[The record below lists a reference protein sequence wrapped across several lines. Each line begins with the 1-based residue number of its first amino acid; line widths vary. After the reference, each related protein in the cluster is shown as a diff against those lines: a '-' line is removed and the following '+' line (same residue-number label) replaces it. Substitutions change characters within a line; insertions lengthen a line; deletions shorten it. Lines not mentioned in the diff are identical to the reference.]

1 MKGWCIFHTGFVSR
15 QASQGADLQMMK
27 TLNLNEGDPI
37 RLTGAELKKGKMVK
51 IQAQSV
57 DFLEVGDAKAVYV
70 YRACCGLC

>member
-1 MKGWCIFHTGFVSR
+1 MRDWFTFPTGYVSF
-15 QASQGADLQMMK
+15 ASQLSHPQMMK

-70 YRACCGLC
+70 FHQREGVY